1 MSPAPKQFACTAS
14 PPLWGKL
21 RTTMGSWSPIFIKES
36 SKSVVCQ
43 LLVESGLRETFAYG
57 ICNPGPY
64 FGIQLKE
71 SRISRTIGIHNP
83 SSTVEDWYPVLGIR
97 NPRLG
102 IQNPRF
108 HYMGRRG
115 AHVLVGLAFANGT
128 GKSCKTLRACSH
140 GGGGPQ
146 VGEVTRL
153 GGVTRLSI

>member
-1 MSPAPKQFACTAS
+1 MSSPCLLLRNSLAVRHHLRYGGNFALRWAHDHQYSSRNLQKAWFANCKGIRFRT
-14 PPLWGKL
+14 GK
-21 RTTMGSWSPIFIKES
+21 F
-36 SKSVVCQ
+36 

-71 SRISRTIGIHNP
+71 CRIPRTIGIHNP
-83 SSTVEDWYPVLGIR
+83 SSTVKDWYPVPGIR

-115 AHVLVGLAFANGT
+115 AHVLAGLAFANGT
-128 GKSCKTLRACSH
+128 GKRCKS
-140 GGGGPQ
+140 
-146 VGEVTRL
+146 
-153 GGVTRLSI
+153 